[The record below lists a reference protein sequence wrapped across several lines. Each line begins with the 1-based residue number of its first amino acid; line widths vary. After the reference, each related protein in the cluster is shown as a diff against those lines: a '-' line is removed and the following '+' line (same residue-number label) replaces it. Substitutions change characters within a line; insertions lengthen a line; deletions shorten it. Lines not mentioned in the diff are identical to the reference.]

1 MITLTQG
8 DLLKQDDV
16 DAIVNAVNC
25 VGVMGKGIALQ
36 FKHRWPANFTE
47 YTAACKAG
55 KVRPGCMFIYAL
67 GGLIQ
72 PHHIINFPTKDHW
85 RDGSRIQFIEEGL
98 VDLVAQVRRLG
109 IRSIAIPPLGC
120 GNGGLRWSD
129 VLPLIQ
135 AAFEPLHEVEVRLF
149 EPEGSPRA
157 LVGRARARSELNED
171 QALEEADRQIAAVR
185 RGPVAG

>member
-1 MITLTQG
+1 MIKLTQG

-36 FKHRWPANFTE
+36 FKRRWPANFTE

-55 KVRPGCMFIYAL
+55 KVRPGRMFVYAM
-67 GGLIQ
+67 GGLVQ

-85 RDGSRIQFIEEGL
+85 RDASRIQFIEEGL
-98 VDLVAQVRRLG
+98 VDLVAYVRRLS

-129 VLPLIQ
+129 VLPLIH
-135 AAFEPLHEVEVRLF
+135 AAFEPLPEVEVRLF
-149 EPEGSPRA
+149 EPEGS
-157 LVGRARARSELNED
+157 ARAVVGCAHE
-171 QALEEADRQIAAVR
+171 
-185 RGPVAG
+185 

>member
-55 KVRPGCMFIYAL
+55 KVRPGRMFIRML
-67 GGLIQ
+67 GRLVRPQ
-72 PHHIINFPTKDHW
+72 YIINFPTKNHW
-85 RDGSRIQFIEEGL
+85 REGSRIQFIEEGL
-98 VDLVAQVRRLG
+98 VGLVTQVQCLG

-120 GNGGLRWSD
+120 GNGGLAWAD
-129 VLPLIQ
+129 VRPLIQ
-135 AAFEPLHEVEVRLF
+135 GAFEPLPEVEVRLF
-149 EPEGSPRA
+149 EPEGGA
-157 LVGRARARSELNED
+157 CA
-171 QALEEADRQIAAVR
+171 
-185 RGPVAG
+185 VAGCAHE